1 MTIINKILH
10 ITCLFTV
17 VGLAGCGGN
26 GGSGDKSTSSAKL
39 SVKSTSISSSIKSSS
54 SSVNS
59 STTPTSSVSS
69 SIPPAASSAVALSGI
84 AAEFDLSAVTY
95 QKPSTQFTLHSMIS
109 DNVVFQQQKIIRIAG
124 QAEAGTVILVK
135 IASDVDA
142 AESHKAFSVVPANG
156 EWEVT
161 LPKLAASYDTYTL
174 TVSDT
179 VNESEVKNCLIGEVW
194 VIAGQSNMELK
205 VSQMTD
211 GPASTAN
218 IDEKNIRIFYQDVSN
233 GNAEFPYEPQFD
245 VLGGNWKV
253 ADSASHV
260 ADSSGIGLAFAQKT
274 LQSFIDQGQN
284 VPVAIINAHR
294 GGSKIQAWLPRE
306 VVKGS
311 EDITAYVTSQPNT
324 YIDGKFFEVDNA
336 DDWNNNSWDNYV
348 QVSALFNRKLSPL
361 TYFNIKGVAWYQG
374 ESDPVY
380 EANVHNIKAL
390 IDSWSKLFNRNDEL
404 LPFAL
409 IQLAPYNGSNPF
421 ASAAIQY
428 GGYHGFSDHR
438 RAQLEIAKDKK
449 YADTVQLVPIYDFA
463 LDWETTEEIFKFK
476 DPIHPLA
483 KRPVGERLA
492 DIVMSAFYL
501 EDDKNIAPIYD
512 ANESDI
518 GDNSATVTFNN
529 VGTGLVL
536 FKDQA
541 EGVTTV
547 EVVTRVGKSHTV
559 AAEILPPNQIHIPG
573 APLTALNL
581 DISNVSFISYS
592 HYSRNEKS
600 NLAGSHGVPV
610 LPFIAPTGNTGSDVL
625 NDLVI
630 FTDEITDWKLPADNT
645 SVTETV
651 VDDNPAY
658 GKAIEYS
665 YVKNKTVSPLRSS
678 FVMNLSDYAG
688 GTLEFDLKV
697 MAESA
702 GIEGSWFIK
711 VDCGYPCET
720 GDVPLEMSREGVKPV
735 VGQWQR
741 YTFDV
746 DYLLGLPGRSDPG
759 ATPLDLTKVVTPLVI
774 FPQWG
779 DNQKNTIFRIDNIR
793 YKPAGA
799 EPTPLPKLVDDKVIF
814 ADALTDWALST
825 DLATHIT
832 EEIVDAADTDYGK
845 VIRHTY
851 IGNQTVSIIDSATAQ
866 DFSDY
871 LGGTLSFDLLVEE
884 TAAGSDGNWFI
895 KVDCG
900 WPCGTG
906 DVPLVESR
914 EGVLPVTGIWQRYTF
929 DINTLLAKPGGSDTG
944 SMPLDIKSIIAPLVI
959 FPTWGDN
966 QAGTIF
972 SIDNIVY
979 KPAGSLL
986 PMTPPAPI
994 ADKIIFADALSQWM
1008 LPMSS
1013 AATITEEVIDA
1024 EQVSYGKVIQHTYMG
1039 NQTIS
1044 QFASDSAQ
1052 SFKAYEGGTLSFD
1065 LLVVAAAPGADGN
1078 WYMKVDCGY
1087 PCETGDVPLTDSL
1100 EAVMPTEGIWQRY
1113 TFNIDDLLA
1122 KPGRSDP
1129 PESTPLNINAVIS
1142 PLVLFPTW
1150 GDSQEGTIFQVDNI
1164 VYSQ

>member
-1 MTIINKILH
+1 MKIINKILN
-10 ITCLFTV
+10 ITYLLAV

-26 GGSGDKSTSSAKL
+26 GGGSDKSTSSIQS
-39 SVKSTSISSSIKSSS
+39 SVKSTSISSFVKSSS
-54 SSVNS
+54 PALSSFTAS
-59 STTPTSSVSS
+59 SS
-69 SIPPAASSAVALSGI
+69 SINSSVQSSASSVALSGI

-95 QKPSTQFTLHSMIS
+95 QKPSAQFILHSMIS

-124 QAEAGTVILVK
+124 QAEADTVILVK
-135 IASDVDA
+135 LASDVDSSQ
-142 AESHKAFSVVPANG
+142 SHKALTVVPAGG

-161 LPKLAASYDTYTL
+161 LPKLTASYDTYTL

-179 VNESEVKNCLIGEVW
+179 VHEREVKNCLIGEVW
-194 VIAGQSNMELK
+194 VMAGQSNMELK

-211 GPASTAN
+211 GPVSTAN

-245 VLGGNWKV
+245 VLGGHWKV
-253 ADSASHV
+253 ADSANHV
-260 ADSSGIGLAFAQKT
+260 ADSSAIGLAFAQKAR
-274 LQSFIDQGQN
+274 QSFIDQGKE

-306 VVKGS
+306 VVKNS
-311 EDITAYVTSQPNT
+311 EEISAYVTSQPNT
-324 YIDGKFFEVDNA
+324 YINGKFFEVDNV

-390 IDSWSKLFNRNDEL
+390 IDSWSELFNRNDEL

-409 IQLAPYNGSNPF
+409 IQLAPFNGRDPL
-421 ASAAIQY
+421 AAEPVNY

-438 RAQLEIAKDKK
+438 HAQLDIAQDEK
-449 YADTVQLVPIYDFA
+449 YADSVQLVPIYDVA
-463 LDWETTEEIFKFK
+463 LDWETTKEIFQFK

-501 EDDKNIAPIYD
+501 GDDKNIAPIYD
-512 ANESDI
+512 TNESDV
-518 GDNSATVTFNN
+518 GDNSVTVTFNH
-529 VGTGLVL
+529 VGTGLAL
-536 FKDQA
+536 FKDQSA
-541 EGVTTV
+541 GVATV
-547 EVVTRVGKSHTV
+547 EVVTRIGKRHTV
-559 AAEILPPNQIHIPG
+559 AAEILPPNQIYID
-573 APLTALNL
+573 ATSLAALKL
-581 DISNVSFISYS
+581 DVRDVSFISYS
-592 HYSRNEKS
+592 HYSRNENS
-600 NLAGSHGVPV
+600 NLAGSHGIPV
-610 LPFIAPTGNTGSDVL
+610 LPFIAPTGNTGSDTL
-625 NDLVI
+625 NDVVI

-645 SVTETV
+645 SVIETV

-665 YVKNKTVSPLRSS
+665 YVKSKTVSPLRSS

-697 MAESA
+697 MAEGA
-702 GIEGSWFIK
+702 GIDGSWFMK

-720 GDVPLEMSREGVKPV
+720 GDVPLEMSNEGVKPTL
-735 VGQWQR
+735 GQWQR

-759 ATPLDLTKVVTPLVI
+759 ATPLDLAKVVSPLMV

-779 DNQKNTIFRIDNIR
+779 DNQKNTVFRVDNIR

-799 EPTPLPKLVDDKVIF
+799 EPTPLPQLVEDKVIF
-814 ADALTDWALST
+814 ADAITDWALNANFS
-825 DLATHIT
+825 AHIT
-832 EEIVDAADTDYGK
+832 EEVVDADDAVYGK

-851 IGNQTVSIIDSATAQ
+851 IANQTASVIDSATAH
-866 DFSDY
+866 DLSDY
-871 LGGTLSFDLLVEE
+871 IGGTLSFDLLVEK
-884 TAAGSDGNWFI
+884 TATGADGHWFI

-906 DVPLVESR
+906 DVPLTDSR
-914 EGVLPVTGIWQRYTF
+914 EGVLPSVGVWQRYTF
-929 DINTLLAKPGGSDTG
+929 DVNTLLAKPGGNDIG
-944 SMPLDIKSIIAPLVI
+944 SMPLDIKNVIAPLVI

-966 QAGTIF
+966 QEGTVF
-972 SIDNIVY
+972 SIDNITY
-979 KPAGSLL
+979 KPAGSSL

-994 ADKIIFADALSQWM
+994 ADTVIFADALSVWR

-1013 AATITEEVIDA
+1013 AATITEEVVDA
-1024 EQVSYGKVIQHTYMG
+1024 EQVSYGKVIEHTYTG
-1039 NQTIS
+1039 NQTVS
-1044 QFASDSAQ
+1044 QFAAESAQ
-1052 SFKAYEGGTLSFD
+1052 SFRAYEGGTLSFD
-1065 LLVVAAAPGADGN
+1065 LRVVAAAPGADGN

-1087 PCETGDVPLTDSL
+1087 PCETGDVPLTDSR
-1100 EAVMPTEGIWQRY
+1100 EGVMPTEGVWQRY

-1129 PESTPLNINAVIS
+1129 PESTPLNIDAVIA
-1142 PLVLFPTW
+1142 PLVIFPTW
-1150 GDSQEGTIFQVDNI
+1150 GANQSGTIFQIDNI
-1164 VYSQ
+1164 IYSQ